1 MSTLTKFL
9 LKIVNTGSDAKP
21 QNKNIDDHRLIC
33 LKLAL
38 IPLQP
43 TCASH
48 SLATTVSPHSGSARF
63 AVMSRLQEMQHYIC
77 LQPTGTRTRSCYMIK
92 ECVWLYTPPPI
103 SLVKVDSIQA
113 YQNGEDTQ
121 IAFNTVFF
129 L

>member
-1 MSTLTKFL
+1 MSTLTTFL
-9 LKIVNTGSDAKP
+9 LKICGGDAKP
-21 QNKNIDDHRLIC
+21 QNKNIDAQRLIC

-92 ECVWLYTPPPI
+92 ECVWLYTPPPHQFG
-103 SLVKVDSIQA
+103 K
-113 YQNGEDTQ
+113 G
-121 IAFNTVFF
+121 
-129 L
+129 